1 MLVMAAFFYIYKIMS
16 EEFKTIQSIG
26 RKGLLSELSNF
37 IGKKQVNTLFGIGDD
52 SALINE
58 ENDTVTLLSTDTFV
72 EGVDFDP
79 SYTPFTHFGYKIISA
94 SVSDIYAMNGT
105 PTSILVNLALPNRL
119 SVQMVKDLYIGMDN
133 ACKKYNVEVV
143 GGDLT
148 GNHNNMVVSI
158 SVYGKVD
165 SKKVTYRSGAKI
177 GDAICVTGDVGGAL
191 AGLRILMREK
201 RFWEEHGSDA
211 IQPDLA
217 DYKFVVQRQLMPDAR
232 KDVIEA
238 LELNNVIPTS
248 MIDITQGIINEV
260 TEICTSSELGAYLYQ
275 ATLPIAVETRHVA
288 DEMEEDVDRY
298 ALFGGEDLELLF
310 TLSEKQVEILIK
322 HFKDFA
328 VIGRMTPKDEGL
340 LMQTAE
346 GDVVSFDDLS

>member
-1 MLVMAAFFYIYKIMS
+1 MS
-16 EEFKTIQSIG
+16 EEFITIKSIG
-26 RKGLLSELSNF
+26 RKGLLSELAEFTGS
-37 IGKKQVNTLFGIGDD
+37 KQKSTVLGLGDD
-52 SALINE
+52 AAVIKE
-58 ENDTVTLLSTDTFV
+58 EDGSLSLLTTDTFV

-94 SVSDIYAMNGT
+94 SVSDIYAMNAE
-105 PTSILVNLALPNRL
+105 PTSVLVNLALPNRL
-119 SVQMVKDLYIGMDN
+119 SVQMVKDLYFGIDN
-133 ACKKYNVEVV
+133 ACKKYNVELV

-148 GNHNNMVVSI
+148 GNHNNMVISV
-158 SVYGKVD
+158 SVYGKAD
-165 SKKVTYRSGAKI
+165 SKKITYRTGAKV
-177 GDAICVTGDVGGAL
+177 GDAICVTGDVGGAI

-201 RFWEEHGSDA
+201 KFWEVHGNDA
-211 IQPDLA
+211 IQPDLE
-217 DYKFVVQRQLMPDAR
+217 DYKFVVQRQLMPNAR
-232 KDVIEA
+232 KDVIE
-238 LELNNVIPTS
+238 ELSKNEIVPTS
-248 MIDITQGIINEV
+248 MIDITQGIINEL
-260 TEICTSSELGAYLYQ
+260 TEICTSSKLGAYLYQ
-275 ATLPIAVETRHVA
+275 ATLPIAIETRHVA

-310 TLSEKQVEILIK
+310 TLSEKQVEKLIE